1 MVPAPIASGKAIYA
15 SQSNRLQSD
24 AVNKSPVLSPRLESR
39 EEFAAQA
46 KDFFGLVQ
54 DMKDRGEWRSRGD
67 YRRMTQH
74 GNADEEAVDIWSSS
88 GGSSVRASQVEQEAV
103 APLLPSRA
111 CPVLLGF
118 TQEASACDQHKAEFA
133 AEAKYFFNA
142 VQDMKEKGQ
151 WQARRDYKRMTQL
164 GVENAEEMDIWKG
177 ASEDPPENMI
187 SDALPVRCA
196 EETPELSHKVAKAKF
211 TPRVLLGS
219 EVTQQEISSEKI
231 SKAKFPPRVLL
242 GSEVTQQE
250 ISSEKISKAKFPPRV
265 LLGSEVTQQD
275 VSAPAL
281 ICDGRKMEF
290 AEQAQYFF
298 GAVQDMKD
306 KGQWQARQD
315 YKRMTLHHD
324 GADVIDI
331 WS

>member
-1 MVPAPIASGKAIYA
+1 MVATPMASGKAIYA
-15 SQSNRLQSD
+15 SQSNPLQND
-24 AVNKSPVLSPRLESR
+24 AMNKSPVSSPRLESR

-46 KDFFGLVQ
+46 KNLQ
-54 DMKDRGEWRSRGD
+54 DMKDRGEWRFRGD
-67 YRRMTQH
+67 NRGMTQH
-74 GNADEEAVDIWSSS
+74 GNADEEAADIWSIS
-88 GGSSVRASQVEQEAV
+88 GGSSDRASQIEQPAA

-177 ASEDPPENMI
+177 ASEDPP
-187 SDALPVRCA
+187 DA
-196 EETPELSHKVAKAKF
+196 EEAPELSQKVTQAEF

-219 EVTQQEISSEKI
+219 EFTQQEISS
-231 SKAKFPPRVLL
+231 
-242 GSEVTQQE
+242 Q
-250 ISSEKISKAKFPPRV
+250 KISKAKFPPRV

-275 VSAPAL
+275 VSAPTNN
-281 ICDGRKMEF
+281 CDGRKMEF

-298 GAVQDMKD
+298 GVVQDMKD

-315 YKRMTLHHD
+315 YKRMTSHGD
-324 GADVIDI
+324 DTDVIDI